1 MIYPDRLRLSIA
13 FDPARLRRDLET
25 LTTTEWTAHFVPD
38 NYEGD
43 WSAIP
48 LRSPEGA
55 RHPIQMIYSD
65 PTATTFVDTPFLDAC
80 PYFQTV
86 IASFACDLHC
96 VRLMRLTPRS
106 KIKEHRDHD
115 LDAEHGMVRIHIPI
129 TTNPQVVFE
138 VNRTPVEMAPGEAW
152 YLRLADPHRVVNGG
166 TSDRVHLVMDA
177 VVNTWMTEQLDRAC
191 ASQAALAA
199 SEKA

>member
-1 MIYPDRLRLSIA
+1 MQ
-13 FDPARLRRDLET
+13 FDPALLLRDLAT

-55 RHPIQMIYSD
+55 RHPIQMIFSD
-65 PTATTFVDTPFLDAC
+65 PMAKAFVSTPYLDLC
-80 PYFQTV
+80 PYFREV
-86 IASFACDLHC
+86 IAAFQCDTQC
-96 VRLMRLTPRS
+96 IRLMRLTPGS
-106 KIKEHRDHD
+106 VIKEHRDHD
-115 LDAEHGMVRIHIPI
+115 LAAEFGMARIHIPI

-138 VNRTPVEMAPGEAW
+138 VNRIPVEMAPGETW

-166 TSDRVHLVMDA
+166 DSDRVHLVIDA
-177 VVNTWMTEQLDRAC
+177 AVNDWMTDLLEQAC
-191 ASQAALAA
+191 TLQDV
-199 SEKA
+199 